1 LWGIPTKSFIP
12 SEESLYHDKKRLEL
26 ENMAEID
33 IVIYIMMTLIM
44 LIVMSVM
51 GPQLMALQARAGL
64 GQLRKAVKELED
76 LARESRKIAL
86 KSFSKHGKPKRDM
99 EKDLDNLLE
108 FFAIEPVSEDPIGV
122 LNRLEHILDVRKKRF
137 EGAVK
142 RLAPKA
148 DPESA
153 ANLEMVMEGAMA
165 NYALYRITRH
175 FLVLADKTKNI
186 QLVMIVQ
193 LNLPFLREFAKGFR
207 DATKA
212 FAAGKPIGDGV
223 GPLTVTQFTKNA
235 KWIEP
240 VEETVYAETNFE
252 GRKLLLIKA
261 RGPGGRVGKPGELVR
276 WLVKRR
282 KVARII
288 MIDAAG
294 KLEGELSGQAIE
306 GVGAAI
312 GGPPTE
318 KYKIEEI
325 TTKRKI
331 PVDAILIKEAFTEAI
346 KPLHKRLANGAEAA
360 AEMVKRAVRERT
372 KAGDTVIVAGIGNT
386 IGIGQSPGEI
396 PKEFPAA
403 PEKRK
408 DELESA
414 ALLIR

>member
-1 LWGIPTKSFIP
+1 
-12 SEESLYHDKKRLEL
+12 
-26 ENMAEID
+26 MADID
-33 IVIYIMMTLIM
+33 IVIYIMMTLVM
-44 LIVMSVM
+44 LFVMSIM
-51 GPQLMALQARAGL
+51 GPQLLSLQARAGI
-64 GQLRKAVKELED
+64 GQLRKAVKELEE
-76 LARESRKIAL
+76 LAKESRKVAL
-86 KSFSKHGKPKRDM
+86 KSFSKHGKPRRDV
-99 EKDLDNLLE
+99 EKEFDNILE

-122 LNRLEHILDVRKKRF
+122 LNRLEHILDVRKSRF
-137 EGAVK
+137 EDTVK

-165 NYALYRITRH
+165 NHALYRITRH
-175 FLVLADKTKNI
+175 FMVLAEKTKNI
-186 QLVMIVQ
+186 QLVMLVQ
-193 LNLPFLREFAKGFR
+193 LNLPFLRAFAKGFR

-212 FAAGKPIGDGV
+212 FAEGKPIGDGV
-223 GPLTVTQFTKNA
+223 GPLTVTHFAKNA

-240 VEETVYAETNFE
+240 VEETVYAEANFE

-294 KLEGELSGQAIE
+294 KLEGELSGKVVE

-318 KYKIEEI
+318 KYKIEEVA
-325 TTKRKI
+325 TKRKI
-331 PVDAILIKEAFTEAI
+331 PVDAIVVMEAFTEAI
-346 KPLHKRLANGAEAA
+346 KPLHKRLADGAEVA
-360 AEMVKRAVRERT
+360 AERVKKAVRERT
-372 KAGDTVIVAGIGNT
+372 KAGDTVIVAGIGNS
-386 IGIGQSPGEI
+386 IGIGQKPGEI
-396 PKEFPAA
+396 PKEFPAP

-414 ALLIR
+414 ALPIR